1 MEIIQLSCEAEVGGE
16 TVITRMEISPNVYAD
31 PEALEFAKKH
41 LRMTL
46 AEKIVERFP
55 PKISVER
62 VSLSP
67 WRAV

>member
-1 MEIIQLSCEAEVGGE
+1 MNDYELTCEAMVNGE
-16 TVITRMEISPNVYAD
+16 IFRARMRVAQELYLNPRARQRA
-31 PEALEFAKKH
+31 EEQ
-41 LRMTL
+41 LRMDLVT
-46 AEKIVERFP
+46 KIVERFP